1 MARSDD
7 KGGAPFT
14 QADLDDL
21 KQGIRIEALC
31 AERGIALRR
40 HGSADLVGKCPFHE
54 EDEPSFIVTPGKNLF
69 HCMGCDA
76 GGSVIDLVMKL
87 DGLTFREAVEQLM
100 TGNGIST
107 TAAETTKQKDETLSV
122 SPARAAQLLE
132 RVAAIYQKNL
142 PESPEA
148 LAYLKRRGLG
158 NTEQLTAHRA
168 GYANGRLHEILPQS
182 GKVTDELKALGVLSK
197 SGHEHFAGCI
207 VFPVTDVDGNL
218 VTLYGRHAGD
228 PSTSLTAG
236 GPKRHVFLP
245 RRPTGLWN
253 APVLKTYPEIIV
265 VESVLDALSVEAA
278 GFPNVVSM
286 QGTNGLHD
294 GDIADML
301 RHGVGRVI
309 LMPDGDKA
317 GAIACGKIRQ
327 RILTHPSLDEGA
339 GPLTVSL
346 RILPDDHDPNSFL
359 LAFGKEKLSEL
370 VLCERGVLPETFEQP
385 SRGPG
390 GGDPGSAADASG
402 DEGQR
407 DTPREPLQMLDG
419 DGAFTVSCGQRHYR
433 LMGLDKG
440 QRKPFDGAQGHRLK
454 VTVRVEHAGR
464 LHVDTLDLYSARARR
479 TLAQDLCRLFE
490 ETPEII
496 EADLT
501 KLVKRCEAV
510 RVDPGSETSAAP
522 ALTAKEKDEAVA
534 FGQRPDLFEAIL
546 ADFETC
552 GLVGEEANKLLGY
565 LAAVSRKMPEPLSV
579 LILSSSG
586 AGKTALQDA
595 ACGFVPPE
603 DLVKLTSLSG
613 KALFYKDRMSL
624 KHKVLALEEGA
635 GAEEASYAIRNLIS
649 AGELV
654 VEAAMKDPATGRIT
668 TMTNTVEGPTA
679 VLMTTTNP
687 EIDPETRSRFIVT
700 SADESREQTRAILS
714 FQRRRE
720 GLDGL
725 FTSRAVEDTLK
736 RHHNFQRLLRPL
748 SIVNPAHETLSYAD
762 DRLQGRRDQPKYLA
776 LIRAVAFLR
785 QLQKPIR
792 QAQGGPVRQAQGG
805 PVRQA
810 QGGPLRAAREGEG
823 VEYIEVD
830 AEDVRLANRLAHE
843 ILGHTLDELSRPGRN
858 LLLELEKL
866 LTQGGNPG
874 SGRDTGPEGGG
885 PGRRRS
891 FTRREIREFTGW
903 SNYRVHIHLRELVEF
918 EYVSVE
924 TDRVNNTY
932 RYRLLYDG
940 QGKDGSR
947 FMPALSRVEGP
958 ALSNVE
964 GPGLADPDP
973 GNQQSKTENNP
984 CR

>member
-1 MARSDD
+1 MARNRYNEHELE
-7 KGGAPFT
+7 T
-14 QADLDDL
+14 L
-21 KQGIRIEALC
+21 KRNVSILHVC
-31 AERGIALRR
+31 AAHGLELKR
-40 HGSADLVGKCPFHE
+40 HGTGDYVGRCPFHD
-54 EDEPSFIVTPGKNLF
+54 EDEPSFIVTPSKNLF

-87 DGLTFREAVEQLM
+87 DGLTFRNAVDKLM
-100 TGNGIST
+100 TSNGLLT
-107 TAAETTKQKDETLSV
+107 RGAAAKPENPKSDA
-122 SPARAAQLLE
+122 PAIPPERAARLLE
-132 RVAAIYQKNL
+132 RVAAIYEKNL

-148 LAYLKRRGLG
+148 LEYLKRRGLD
-158 NTEQLTAHRA
+158 NTEQLAAHRA

-182 GKVTDELKALGVLSK
+182 GQVLDELKALGVLSK
-197 SGHEHFAGCI
+197 SGHEHFAGCV
-207 VFPVTDVDGNL
+207 VFPVTDVDGNI
-218 VTLYGRHAGD
+218 VTLYGRHVGD
-228 PSTSLTAG
+228 

-245 RRPTGLWN
+245 KRHTGLWN
-253 APVLKTYPEIIV
+253 APVLKTYPEIIA

-278 GFPNVVSM
+278 GFPNVVAI

-301 RHGVGRVI
+301 RFGVGRVI
-309 LMPDGDKA
+309 LMLDGDKA
-317 GAIACGKIRQ
+317 GAEACEKIER
-327 RILTHPSLDEGA
+327 RIKTHPDLDAGA
-339 GPLTVSL
+339 CLPSPGDRQATPVGVAL

-359 LAFGKEKLSEL
+359 VAFGKEKLSEL
-370 VLCERGVLPETFEQP
+370 ILCERGVLPETFGERASP
-385 SRGPG
+385 EGK
-390 GGDPGSAADASG
+390 ADALR
-402 DEGQR
+402 DEGQK
-407 DTPREPLQMLDG
+407 EPSPLACPEPGRRTSSPAQMLDG
-419 DGAFTVSCGQRHYR
+419 DGAFTVSCGARHYR

-440 QRKPFDGAQGHRLK
+440 QRKLK

-464 LHVDTLDLYSARARR
+464 LHVDTLDLYSARSRR
-479 TLAQDLCRLFE
+479 NLAQDLCRLYE
-490 ETPEII
+490 ETPEVI
-496 EADLT
+496 EADIT

-510 RVDPGSETSAAP
+510 RVTAEADPAAAP
-522 ALTAKEKDEAVA
+522 ILTAKEKDQAAE
-534 FGQRPDLFEAIL
+534 FGKRPDLLDAIL
-546 ADFETC
+546 ADYETC
-552 GLVGEEANKLLGY
+552 GLVGEEPNKLLGY

-635 GAEEASYAIRNLIS
+635 GAEDASYAIRNLIS

-654 VEAAMKDPATGRIT
+654 VEAAMKDPTTGRIT
-668 TMTNTVEGPTA
+668 TMTNRVEGPTA

-687 EIDPETRSRFIVT
+687 EIDPETKSRFIVT

-748 SIVNPAHETLSYAD
+748 SIVNPIHETLSYAD

-792 QAQGGPVRQAQGG
+792 TSRNPADGGTGG
-805 PVRQA
+805 ET
-810 QGGPLRAAREGEG
+810 L
-823 VEYIEVD
+823 EYIEVD
-830 AEDVRLANRLAHE
+830 AEDVTLANRLAHE
-843 ILGHTLDELSRPGRN
+843 ILGHSLDELSRPSRN
-858 LLLELEKL
+858 LLLELEKMVRERL
-866 LTQGGNPG
+866 GDPEDKDEDQGG
-874 SGRDTGPEGGG
+874 SLHRV
-885 PGRRRS
+885 S

-903 SNYRVHIHLRELVEF
+903 SNYRVHIHLKELVEF

-947 FMPALSRVEGP
+947 FL
-958 ALSNVE
+958 L
-964 GPGLADPDP
+964 GLNEPETDA
-973 GNQQSKTENNP
+973 
-984 CR
+984 

>member
-1 MARSDD
+1 MARIHDD
-7 KGGAPFT
+7 
-14 QADLDDL
+14 DIRRL
-21 KQGIRIEALC
+21 KESVSIEALC
-31 AERGIALRR
+31 RSRGIELHK
-40 HGSADLVGKCPFHE
+40 HGSADLVGTCPFHE
-54 EDEPSFIVTPGKNLF
+54 EDEPSFVVSPHKNLF
-69 HCMGCDA
+69 HCLGCDA

-87 DGLTFREAVEQLM
+87 DGIEFREAVDKLM
-100 TGNGIST
+100 TSNGLISRGVG
-107 TAAETTKQKDETLSV
+107 AASASGQEERLKKQKDTGNTPDIPPE
-122 SPARAAQLLE
+122 RAARLLE
-132 RVAAIYQKNL
+132 RVAAIYEKNL
-142 PESPEA
+142 PESAEA
-148 LAYLKRRGLG
+148 LAYLKRRGLD
-158 NTEQLTAHRA
+158 NTEQLAAHRA
-168 GYANGRLHEILPQS
+168 GYANGRLHEILPSPRRSPKGGDGPQS
-182 GKVTDELKALGVLSK
+182 GKVLDELKALGVLSK
-197 SGHEHFAGCI
+197 SGHEHFAGCV

-218 VTLYGRHAGD
+218 VTLYGRHVEEE
-228 PSTSLTAG
+228 L
-236 GPKRHVFLP
+236 KRHVFLP
-245 RRPTGLWN
+245 KRHTGLWN

-265 VESVLDALSVEAA
+265 VESVFDALSVEAA
-278 GFPNVVSM
+278 GFPNVVSI

-301 RHGVGRVI
+301 RHGVGCVI

-317 GAIACGKIRQ
+317 GAIASEKIKR
-327 RILTHPSLDEGA
+327 RILTHPALDEGA
-339 GPLTVSL
+339 GPITVAL

-359 LAFGKEKLSEL
+359 VAFGKEKLSEL
-370 VLCERGVLPETFEQP
+370 ILRESGVALAKSGCERGLLPEPFEQP

-390 GGDPGSAADASG
+390 GGDPGSAADASR
-402 DEGQR
+402 DEGR
-407 DTPREPLQMLDG
+407 GDTPRAPSRMLDG
-419 DGAFTVSCGQRHYR
+419 DGAFTVSCGARHYR

-440 QRKPFDGAQGHRLK
+440 QRKLK

-464 LHVDTLDLYSARARR
+464 LHVDTLDLYSARSRR
-479 TLAQDLCRLFE
+479 TLAQDLCRLFD

-496 EADLT
+496 EADIT

-510 RVDPGSETSAAP
+510 RVDAEVEAAAAP
-522 ALTAKEKDEAVA
+522 VLTAKEKDEAAA
-534 FGQRPDLFEAIL
+534 FGKRPDLFDAIL
-546 ADFETC
+546 ADYETC

-603 DLVKLTSLSG
+603 DMVKLTSLSG

-624 KHKVLALEEGA
+624 KHKVLALEEGT
-635 GAEEASYAIRNLIS
+635 GAEDASYAIRNLIS

-668 TMTNTVEGPTA
+668 TMTNRVEGPTA

-687 EIDPETRSRFIVT
+687 QIDPETKSRFIVT

-748 SIVNPAHETLSYAD
+748 SIVNPIHGTLSYAD

-776 LIRAVAFLR
+776 LYRAVAFLR

-792 QAQGGPVRQAQGG
+792 TARTNGLPAGASAQ
-805 PVRQA
+805 
-810 QGGPLRAAREGEG
+810 EGES

-843 ILGHTLDELSRPGRN
+843 ILGHTLDELSRPSRN
-858 LLLELEKL
+858 LLLELEKM
-866 LTQGGNPG
+866 LTQSGNPDRDGG
-874 SGRDTGPEGGG
+874 SEVGSSDH
-885 PGRRRS
+885 RRS
-891 FTRREIREFTGW
+891 FTRREIRECSGW
-903 SNYRVHIHLRELVEF
+903 SNYRVHIHLKELVEF

-947 FMPALSRVEGP
+947 FMLGLNE
-958 ALSNVE
+958 
-964 GPGLADPDP
+964 PGTDA
-973 GNQQSKTENNP
+973 
-984 CR
+984 